1 MPTCG
6 YGLPA
11 YILAAI
17 AEGWNGT
24 LVLKIYRHRGQ
35 YYSVKKYYYKPGG
48 ANVAICTYEWYNRY
62 L

>member
-1 MPTCG
+1 MGGRRRNMEHRKGGNSTPTCG

-11 YILAAI
+11 YILAAM

-35 YYSVKKYYYKPGG
+35 YFSVKKDYY
-48 ANVAICTYEWYNRY
+48 
-62 L
+62 